1 MAAKLRRDAIRLFG
15 FPVKWGRP
23 HNSVSPHERLC
34 SFMWGEFL
42 KSAFGKFKSKFP
54 ETPLMT
60 WSAVGYGYWS
70 LFAENSPRK
79 TRSAILHRE
88 SFPESPVRSSH
99 ESLFAK
105 YRYLNRR
112 FSLVKVCTQDRN
124 RCSPS
129 KLILPSAAISSSFL
143 FPRA

>member
-42 KSAFGKFKSKFP
+42 KSAFGKFKSKFSRNP
-54 ETPLMT
+54 VNEMVRRRVRVLE
-60 WSAVGYGYWS
+60 
-70 LFAENSPRK
+70 LIAENSPRK

-88 SFPESPVRSSH
+88 SFPAIAGEIISRVLIR
-99 ESLFAK
+99 
-105 YRYLNRR
+105 
-112 FSLVKVCTQDRN
+112 KVQI
-124 RCSPS
+124 PQ
-129 KLILPSAAISSSFL
+129 
-143 FPRA
+143 